1 MEMDVKAPRAVLAI
15 SGQVA
20 TVTSRM
26 SRERNQSVPMG
37 VCDCRL
43 AVGVT
48 LQPWAQ
54 LTTLQAMHNNR
65 GGT

>member
-1 MEMDVKAPRAVLAI
+1 MDDRAPRAVLAN

-20 TVTSRM
+20 TVTSPM
-26 SRERNQSVPMG
+26 SGERNQSAPMG
-37 VCDCRL
+37 VCDYRL
-43 AVGVT
+43 TVGVT
-48 LQPWAQ
+48 LQPRAQ

>member
-1 MEMDVKAPRAVLAI
+1 MEMDDEAPRAVLAN

-20 TVTSRM
+20 AVTSPM
-26 SRERNQSVPMG
+26 YWERNQSVPMD
-37 VCDCRL
+37 VYDSRL

-48 LQPWAQ
+48 LQPRAQ

-65 GGT
+65 GGA